1 MQDKKITEEDIK
13 VLYKKILEG
22 KTLEIISREL
32 NITLDILKDW
42 KNENYDEIEM
52 EIKKIR
58 EAGKKKRLN
67 SQNDLDQLEDELG
80 RIDIHK
86 IKE

>member
-1 MQDKKITEEDIK
+1 MKDKKLTENEIK
-13 VLYKKILEG
+13 ILYEKVLEG
-22 KTLEIISREL
+22 KNLEIISKEL
-32 NITLDILKDW
+32 NIPLDILKDW
-42 KNENYDEIEM
+42 KKDNYDEIEM

-58 EAGKKKRLN
+58 ETGKKKRIN

-80 RIDIHK
+80 RIEIHK